1 MPTRSAAAAALA
13 PVIQDHEAYAE
24 FAANPPTDIVK
35 HAANRLLRRL
45 PSMVRYD
52 DLYSAGLT
60 ALVEASHRFD
70 IRRGVEFRTYAK
82 HRVYGAMLDELRR
95 LDTVSRDRRRA
106 IREGTDAPDALPA
119 PRLVDISAAAGVVD
133 PTPSAEDELDHRRA
147 VQRMREAEAT
157 LPPRLRLVLKLR
169 IDEGWTLR
177 EIADHLGVTEARACQ
192 LVGEVVRRLRDAM
205 GHKSDEDE
213 DDETEVSAEEAPI
226 LAALPPLPRRRLAAR
241 K

>member
-1 MPTRSAAAAALA
+1 MPTRATAEKTLA
-13 PVIQDHEAYAE
+13 AE
-24 FAANPPTDIVK
+24 FAANPPTDIVR
-35 HAANRLLRRL
+35 HAATRLLRRL

-70 IRRGVEFRTYAK
+70 ARRGVEFRTYAK

-106 IREGTDAPDALPA
+106 IREGTEAPDALPA
-119 PRLVDISAAAGVVD
+119 PRLVDISAAASVVD
-133 PTPSAEDELDHRRA
+133 PTPNAEDELDRRRA
-147 VQRMREAEAT
+147 MQHMREAEAT

-169 IDEGWTLR
+169 VDEGWTLR

-192 LVGEVVRRLRDAM
+192 LVGEVVRRLRTAM
-205 GHKSDEDE
+205 GHGAADDDSEQAGEDIP
-213 DDETEVSAEEAPI
+213 DPTAVDT
-226 LAALPPLPRRRLAAR
+226 RRRSRAGR
-241 K
+241 